1 MKLLSK
7 QPRTPPRTRDGDAT
21 NTEDSLG
28 LGIEVA
34 VIIAMFFGVGWMID
48 RLAGTTPL
56 FMIVM
61 TVLAAI
67 GLFAKF
73 KYRYDARMDEHE
85 AQRRARAESNK
96 RKAD

>member
-1 MKLLSK
+1 MKPLPK
-7 QPRTPPRTRDGDAT
+7 QPRTRTGDAPT
-21 NTEDSLG
+21 TEDSLG
-28 LGIEVA
+28 LGIEAAVVVA
-34 VIIAMFFGVGWMID
+34 LFFGVGWLVD

-56 FMIVM
+56 FMIIM

-85 AQRRARAESNK
+85 AQRRAGAESTK
-96 RKAD
+96 RTAA